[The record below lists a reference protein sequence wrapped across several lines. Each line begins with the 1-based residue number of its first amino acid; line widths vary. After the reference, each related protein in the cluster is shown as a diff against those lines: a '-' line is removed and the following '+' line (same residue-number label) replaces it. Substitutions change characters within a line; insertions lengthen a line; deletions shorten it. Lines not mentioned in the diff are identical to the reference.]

1 MIFYITKTLL
11 RIFSKPRKRRK
22 FRQNIDLVNK
32 QKGNKY
38 ELQISNL
45 YKRKGYKVYPNGA
58 INGVADGGIDLIAY
72 KGNEAVLIQ
81 CKNWEY
87 SQVRQEHLRI
97 FLGDCTAY
105 LEKNRHIFAKK
116 NIRRVFI
123 TSCQNTNY
131 GVKRFVEENNV
142 EYVVIPYK
150 KAKF

>member
-1 MIFYITKTLL
+1 MIFYLIKKLL
-11 RIFSKPRKRRK
+11 RIFGKRRKRRR
-22 FRQNIDLVNK
+22 FRQNIDLANK
-32 QKGNKY
+32 QKGDKY
-38 ELQISNL
+38 ELQICSL

-72 KGNEAVLIQ
+72 KGNEAILIQ

-116 NIRRVFI
+116 NVRRVFI
-123 TSCQNTNY
+123 TSCPNKDY
-131 GVKRFVEENNV
+131 GVERFVEENNV
-142 EYVVIPYK
+142 EYKTIPYK
-150 KAKF
+150 KG

>member
-1 MIFYITKTLL
+1 MIFYLIKRLL

-22 FRQNIDLVNK
+22 FRQNIDLANK
-32 QKGNKY
+32 QKGDKY

-87 SQVRQEHLRI
+87 SQVKQEHLRI

-105 LEKNRHIFAKK
+105 LEKSHHIFAKK

-123 TSCQNTNY
+123 ASCPNKDY
-131 GVKRFVEENNV
+131 GVERFVEKNNV
-142 EYVVIPYK
+142 EYKTIPYK
-150 KAKF
+150 KG